1 MGIFSVEEV
10 CKVWMRVI
18 FSALTVMERQRKRS
32 GGETWSVNGGL
43 DASTWF
49 INRVGVCGWRD
60 PGICLRSMLSK
71 NGESSRPISVAKME
85 MEEERVQRESMSEIM
100 ESEDIARICA
110 SLSLL
115 EKEGPVQNSK
125 NWDLRKS
132 VSINAGVNAIN
143 EVEVSEGGVL
153 AVIDERILEDQ
164 VVLGNRVE
172 ETGFGCDP
180 VGGEIPAS
188 VDLNG

>member
-1 MGIFSVEEV
+1 MRWNVDGDILGRGGVQGVDEGDILCADSDGEAEE
-10 CKVWMRVI
+10 KIW
-18 FSALTVMERQRKRS
+18 
-32 GGETWSVNGGL
+32 
-43 DASTWF
+43 
-49 INRVGVCGWRD
+49 WRD
-60 PGICLRSMLSK
+60 MGRGDDVVNEFPK
-71 NGESSRPISVAKME
+71 
-85 MEEERVQRESMSEIM
+85 
-100 ESEDIARICA
+100 
-110 SLSLL
+110 
-115 EKEGPVQNSK
+115 NSK

-132 VSINAGVNAIN
+132 VSINVGVNAIN